1 MLPIQAVTT
10 EAQRPTIWKHAEVVR
25 KSSRLLKTTGEV
37 KQAAGRQ
44 ADSNDWSNADTISF
58 VQLNQ
63 RTLKM
68 HESDAAE

>member
-25 KSSRLLKTTGEV
+25 KSSRLLKSTGEV
-37 KQAAGRQ
+37 KQTARQ

-58 VQLNQ
+58 MQLNQ